1 MLTWNEIILKELMVN
16 IFKLKIMMMMMMMMM
31 MMEVEIEVTTEST
44 GIAKYFV

>member
-16 IFKLKIMMMMMMMMM
+16 IFKLKMMMMMMMM
-31 MMEVEIEVTTEST
+31 MMEVEIEVTIEST